1 MSRSKL
7 TFSLFTAL
15 AIISA
20 PFAQAADDDATS
32 SNTAGTSESTPANV
46 VVVGNTDKSAD
57 KSEASASSEGQSWY
71 SRAWDT
77 AGQHLSDIWNKGDIE
92 VYVPFWSY
100 HLPFAYSAEKR
111 SQYTEYPAGGG
122 IGKGWYNKSGNWEGI
137 YLMEFQ
143 DSHGKPMYM
152 GGYGWVPTWNP
163 INEKSRIGVG
173 ATVFMFMRSDINY
186 YAPTPGILPMATMG
200 YGPVDVQVA
209 YIPGGQGYGNVLFWW
224 AKYSFR

>member
-7 TFSLFTAL
+7 TLSLFTAL
-15 AIISA
+15 CIVSA
-20 PFAQAADDDATS
+20 PFAQAADDASSVPDTTS
-32 SNTAGTSESTPANV
+32 SSESTPANV
-46 VVVGNTDKSAD
+46 VVVGNTNKSAD
-57 KSEASASSEGQSWY
+57 KTETPASTEGQSWY
-71 SRAWDT
+71 SKAWST
-77 AGQHLSDIWNKGDIE
+77 ASKHLSDVWNKGDIE

-100 HLPFAYSAEKR
+100 HLPFAYSPEKR

-122 IGKGWYNKSGNWEGI
+122 IGKGFYNESGNWEGI

-224 AKYSFR
+224 AKYSFK